1 MRCEE
6 VEAMNTEFNESE
18 ILSIRSVQLAAAFDH
33 KNDVIRAASELL
45 VQVGAVD
52 KCYLA
57 SMLQREAI
65 TNTWLGNGIA
75 IPQGM
80 VESHNL
86 IIRDAVTVIQIP
98 AGIEWRDGKK
108 VRWLL
113 PLRLVQI
120 VIERFADNW
129 RLFYMIRNGL
139 KNSQRLGINNRLLQL
154 YLVRI

>member
-86 IIRDAVTVIQIP
+86 IIRDAVAVIQIP
-98 AGIEWRDGKK
+98 AGIEWRDRKK
-108 VRWLL
+108 A
-113 PLRLVQI
+113 RLVIAI